1 MSLVCSSSSHVLR
14 TFPPPSNL
22 PENGNCK
29 EIISRKDRGATPVRH
44 PFGDKFVRKWV
55 QPLFVIHLVTRG
67 AGGMPP
73 DWRQEPC
80 RCKPKAGPQM
90 ARGRHTKQSAA
101 TCVRFIQP
109 VPDANPAPHVGC
121 HRHPHAPPAPTPCA
135 PVAAHG
141 WPCAATGRAPAASGR
156 SVSRALSH
164 TGPGPPLRPSSG
176 LSRPARPL
184 RGRRRATGRVLRAD
198 AAASPCGAMVAGCA
212 PCCAMQGQAAQCAV
226 LRSLAW
232 LAAARPACLPALVLG
247 SWPRAL

>member
-1 MSLVCSSSSHVLR
+1 MPALLCY
-14 TFPPPSNL
+14 
-22 PENGNCK
+22 
-29 EIISRKDRGATPVRH
+29 A
-44 PFGDKFVRKWV
+44 
-55 QPLFVIHLVTRG
+55 QRG

-135 PVAAHG
+135 PMAAHG
-141 WPCAATGRAPAASGR
+141 WPCAATGQCPCCCGP

-164 TGPGPPLRPSSG
+164 TARLAGCRG
-176 LSRPARPL
+176 LQ
-184 RGRRRATGRVLRAD
+184 G
-198 AAASPCGAMVAGCA
+198 PCGAADGPRAGCCALMLPQA
-212 PCCAMQGQAAQCAV
+212 PAGPWWPV
-226 LRSLAW
+226 
-232 LAAARPACLPALVLG
+232 ARPAAPCKAKPRIARCFAALHVSQLRARLVCPRWCSARGRGPCRVVARATASARRPA
-247 SWPRAL
+247 ALQRQAAA